1 MSVESELDAI
11 DNFPDTLK
19 GIGDYVFTS
28 KYARYRS
35 DLNRRETW
43 DEAVSRIE
51 AMHLKKYDFLTDEQ
65 VERVN
70 WAFDH
75 VRKKNVLPSMRSM
88 QFAGPA
94 IEAQELRQFNCAT
107 RHVDSLRSFSEIFFL
122 LLCGAGVGI
131 GLSEKYIGRLPNLVT
146 ADDKT
151 GAVVTYTV
159 EDTIEGWSD
168 SIEALLMCYFVNTI
182 FSGRKMVFDYSKIR
196 PAGTPL
202 KTSGGQAPGY
212 EGLKNAHAKIKALLD
227 SIIENKGQR
236 RLKTIDAYDILMHTS
251 DAVLSGGVRR
261 CLPASTLVKTTDGA
275 VAISNVK
282 PGMMVDTPLGVKE
295 VKNVF
300 HQGEQR
306 LVKIR
311 HPFGEFECTPNHK
324 MAVFISSDEWAFKRA
339 DELTT
344 DDRLVW
350 DSVAWIGVDQRLP
363 ELSQSRNLP
372 VGYARNNG
380 RKNQGGRYPNLSC
393 VVEGCERSVSGKT
406 RGGAMCSSHQ
416 QRFYKYGDPLKF
428 KGWAKDVELPEFVTE
443 DFAWLVGLIHGD
455 GYTYKEDGW
464 ASDLEDV
471 KGKVEIALHADQ
483 VRSIEKARRVLS
495 ELCPGGNVSVK
506 AVKGENCV
514 KVSLYNARLAKWM
527 RDNVKLPKVP
537 LVVPSW
543 ISGSSVGVREA
554 YLAGLFDA
562 DGSAVIRRSVSA
574 VISIY
579 SGFVDEVSSL
589 CTSLGF
595 AAKKRTVRPANG
607 EWKELYSLS
616 VVGYEFKEAF
626 IDILRRH
633 SMTVDVDA
641 LAKPTVISGG
651 NALINFEAG
660 GKRTSTATMSRAT
673 SALPIPVIE
682 VVDGGVKDTFDI
694 EVEDI
699 HQFTANGFV
708 THNSATIAIFDKSDK
723 DMMEAKTGNWFEEN
737 PQRARSNNSVRLIRG
752 ETSFDEFL
760 EIIETTKE
768 WGEPGFI
775 FANSE
780 DEIMNPC
787 LSKNAPILTKSG
799 IKTVAD
805 ILIGEEIW
813 SESGWTK
820 VVSKVSNG
828 VKDVYEVVT
837 PHGHTEA
844 TIEHKFVSEG
854 VKVPLREAAS
864 LDWLSQDG
872 SERGTDTVFE
882 ITKIMAEE
890 VFDITVDNDTHTHW
904 SGGLNV
910 SNCGEI
916 GFIPVN
922 DNGVCGVQVCNLTSI
937 NGGHV
942 EAADDFV
949 EFAEAAAIIGTL
961 QAGYTNFPYLS
972 HVARQLTEE
981 EALLGV
987 SITAMMDNPDVL
999 FGEEYQRKASGR
1011 VMDVNKEWAGI
1022 LGINPAA
1029 RTTCVKPEG
1038 TGTIVV
1044 GSMSSGVHPAH
1055 SRYMFRRVQAN
1066 KLDNVYR
1073 FFQAHNYIHTEESVW
1088 SANKTDDV
1096 ITFPIKLR
1104 DEVVVKDDLTAIE
1117 HLEMIRSTQ
1126 NNWVRTGASDFNKKD
1141 TSHNVSCTVI
1151 VGDDEWEDVV
1161 RYVFDNR
1168 SEFAAVSFIP
1178 KTGDKDYAQAPM
1190 EAVVSE
1196 EDKELF
1202 IKLMKGWNDVDY
1214 SGMFEAFDETKLSA
1228 EAACAG
1234 PMGCDLK

>member
-196 PAGTPL
+196 PAGTLL

-261 CLPASTLVKTTDGA
+261 
-275 VAISNVK
+275 
-282 PGMMVDTPLGVKE
+282 
-295 VKNVF
+295 
-300 HQGEQR
+300 
-306 LVKIR
+306 
-311 HPFGEFECTPNHK
+311 
-324 MAVFISSDEWAFKRA
+324 
-339 DELTT
+339 
-344 DDRLVW
+344 
-350 DSVAWIGVDQRLP
+350 
-363 ELSQSRNLP
+363 
-372 VGYARNNG
+372 
-380 RKNQGGRYPNLSC
+380 
-393 VVEGCERSVSGKT
+393 
-406 RGGAMCSSHQ
+406 
-416 QRFYKYGDPLKF
+416 
-428 KGWAKDVELPEFVTE
+428 
-443 DFAWLVGLIHGD
+443 
-455 GYTYKEDGW
+455 
-464 ASDLEDV
+464 
-471 KGKVEIALHADQ
+471 
-483 VRSIEKARRVLS
+483 
-495 ELCPGGNVSVK
+495 
-506 AVKGENCV
+506 
-514 KVSLYNARLAKWM
+514 
-527 RDNVKLPKVP
+527 
-537 LVVPSW
+537 
-543 ISGSSVGVREA
+543 
-554 YLAGLFDA
+554 
-562 DGSAVIRRSVSA
+562 SA
-574 VISIY
+574 
-579 SGFVDEVSSL
+579 
-589 CTSLGF
+589 C
-595 AAKKRTVRPANG
+595 
-607 EWKELYSLS
+607 
-616 VVGYEFKEAF
+616 
-626 IDILRRH
+626 
-633 SMTVDVDA
+633 
-641 LAKPTVISGG
+641 
-651 NALINFEAG
+651 
-660 GKRTSTATMSRAT
+660 
-673 SALPIPVIE
+673 
-682 VVDGGVKDTFDI
+682 
-694 EVEDI
+694 
-699 HQFTANGFV
+699 
-708 THNSATIAIFDKSDK
+708 IAIFDKSDK

-760 EIIETTKE
+760 EIIEMTKE

-828 VKDVYEVVT
+828 VKDVYEVKT
-837 PHGHTEA
+837 PHGRTEA
-844 TIEHKFVSEG
+844 TIEHKFVSDG
-854 VKVPLREAAS
+854 KKVALGEATS

-872 SERGTDTVFE
+872 SERGTDTIFE
-882 ITKIMAEE
+882 ITKIGSGE
-890 VFDITVDNDTHTHW
+890 VFDITVDNETHTHW

-942 EAADDFV
+942 ETADDFV

-972 HVARQLTEE
+972 HVAKQLTEE

-1011 VMDVNKEWAGI
+1011 VMDVNREWAGI

-1126 NNWVRTGASDFNKKD
+1126 NNWVRTGASDFNNKD

-1168 SEFAAVSFIP
+1168 DEFAAVSFIP
-1178 KTGDKDYAQAPM
+1178 RTGDKDYAQAPM
-1190 EAVVSE
+1190 EAVVTE
-1196 EDKELF
+1196 EDKDLF

-1214 SGMFEAFDETKLSA
+1214 SGMFEASDETKLSA